1 MRSDLAR
8 SAVVVAALAGAL
20 ACSHAKPAPT
30 ADATDAGASDAASTS
45 SAPTATPVAATPE
58 NAGSKLDTKG
68 DDAQP
73 PPPKPRPA
81 EPEKVA
87 DPAVRQAFSAAAAA
101 EASGNLDGAV
111 ASLKDALS
119 RDFKLPWAHYDLG
132 IIYERKGQ
140 LAPALD
146 QYRKA
151 LEVKPDFGPAAMAE
165 ARLLVRQRRM
175 SEAEG
180 DLRGRVNA
188 HPEALGLRNALVF
201 TLVQESQYDQA
212 VVEAKKVLKADEKNS
227 DAMFQ
232 LATVYYKQGKNE
244 LALMVLTNA
253 AAIRP
258 DDPQIQNALG
268 FVHIALK
275 EREKALEDFRKAA
288 SLSPDFAEA
297 HNNLG
302 ALYNEA
308 QDYPAAVR
316 ELELAVRDGPDYAP
330 AHLNLGNAYRGNQQY
345 DQALAE
351 YQKVLSLKP
360 NDKDTLFNLA
370 VLYFDGD
377 FSNMSL
383 TDRLEKAN
391 GYFDQYRS
399 AGGDD
404 PKVDQYK
411 KDLAKLEEKEKRRLE
426 REQKDKL
433 RKAQK
438 AQKDAEKAQKDAAS
452 GAKLKDDSG
461 GGAKLKDDSGST
473 PAPTGGTKLKD
484 TKADSTAKPSG
495 KASPTAAP
503 SGGKLGGGDDK

>member
-1 MRSDLAR
+1 MRSDRAR
-8 SAVVVAALAGAL
+8 SAVIIAALAGAL
-20 ACSHAKPAPT
+20 ACSHAAPT
-30 ADATDAGASDAASTS
+30 PTSDAADAGGTESTS
-45 SAPTATPVAATPE
+45 ASTAPEATPAAAKPDDSG
-58 NAGSKLDTKG
+58 NKLETKG
-68 DDAQP
+68 DDTPA
-73 PPPKPRPA
+73 PPPKPA
-81 EPEKVA
+81 APEKVS
-87 DPAVRQAFSAAAAA
+87 DPAVKSAFDNATKA
-101 EASGNLDGAV
+101 ESSGDLDGAV
-111 ASLKDALS
+111 TSLKEALS

-132 IIYERKGQ
+132 ILYERKGQ
-140 LAPALD
+140 LAAALD
-146 QYRKA
+146 EYRKA

-165 ARLLVRQRRM
+165 ARLLVRQHRM
-175 SEAEG
+175 AEAEG

-188 HPEALGLRNALVF
+188 HPEALGIRNALVF

-212 VVEAKKVLKADEKNS
+212 VVEAKKVLKADEKNA

-232 LATVYYKQGKNE
+232 LASVYYKQGKNE

-253 AAIRP
+253 SAIRP
-258 DDPQIQNALG
+258 DDPEIQNALG

-275 EREKALEDFRKAA
+275 EREKALDDFRKAA
-288 SLSPDFAEA
+288 ALSPDFAEA

-308 QDYPAAVR
+308 QDYPSAVH

-330 AHLNLGNAYRGNQQY
+330 AHLNLGNDYRGNQQY
-345 DQALAE
+345 DQALTE

-377 FSNMSL
+377 FANMSL
-383 TDRLEKAN
+383 TDRLEKADS
-391 GYFDQYRS
+391 YFDQYR
-399 AGGDD
+399 ANGGDD

-433 RKAQK
+433 KKAQK
-438 AQKDAEKAQKDAAS
+438 AQKDAATKPADS

-461 GGAKLKDDSGST
+461 SGGAKLQDTSA
-473 PAPTGGTKLKD
+473 PAPTNGTKLKD
-484 TKADSTAKPSG
+484 SKADTTAKPDG
-495 KASPTAAP
+495 NAAPTPAP

>member
-1 MRSDLAR
+1 MII
-8 SAVVVAALAGAL
+8 AALAGAL
-20 ACSHAKPAPT
+20 ACSHAKPTPT
-30 ADATDAGASDAASTS
+30 ADAADAGASDAASTS
-45 SAPTATPVAATPE
+45 TAPAATPVAATPE
-58 NAGSKLDTKG
+58 ESGSKLETKS
-68 DDAQP
+68 DEQP
-73 PPPKPRPA
+73 PPPPPKPA
-81 EPEKVA
+81 EPEKVS
-87 DPAVRQAFSAAAAA
+87 DPAVRSAFTTAQSN
-101 EASGNLDGAV
+101 ETSGNLDGAV
-111 ASLKDALS
+111 ASLKEALS

-132 IIYERKGQ
+132 ILYERKGQ
-140 LAPALD
+140 LAAALD
-146 QYRKA
+146 AYRKA

-258 DDPQIQNALG
+258 DDPQIENALG

-308 QDYPAAVR
+308 QDYPSAVR

-345 DQALAE
+345 DQALTE
-351 YQKVLSLKP
+351 YQKVLALKP

-377 FSNMSL
+377 FANMSL
-383 TDRLEKAN
+383 TDWLEKAN
-391 GYFDQYRS
+391 TYFDQYHS

-426 REQKDKL
+426 REEKDKL
-433 RKAQK
+433 KKAQK
-438 AQKDAEKAQKDAAS
+438 AQKDAEKAQKDAEKAAKGGDS
-452 GAKLKDDSG
+452 GSKLKDDSG
-461 GGAKLKDDSGST
+461 GSGSKLKDDGSAT
-473 PAPTGGTKLKD
+473 PAPTGGSKLKD

-495 KASPTAAP
+495 KASPTPAP